1 MKDGRVE
8 GKKVRRLKASIPLL
22 RTNSSV
28 LYSIQHFTAFSAV
41 SVQLKKP
48 SGGPK
53 GLIGPPCH
61 GAPGRR
67 RQISRN
73 GTRKPKKK
81 IIALD
86 RRMLFNYIKEGGN
99 TMGSINIT
107 VPGDINLEYRIE
119 NNEVVEKIIQ
129 LIKGTGEKRKTGK
142 YQGDDDIV
150 GIWKNRFPENMSSEM
165 IQKDMR
171 ITTWK
176 RY

>member
-1 MKDGRVE
+1 LALN
-8 GKKVRRLKASIPLL
+8 KK
-22 RTNSSV
+22 
-28 LYSIQHFTAFSAV
+28 FF
-41 SVQLKKP
+41 
-48 SGGPK
+48 GGPDV
-53 GLIGPPCH
+53 
-61 GAPGRR
+61 
-67 RQISRN
+67 SRAIFQ
-73 GTRKPKKK
+73 KSPLKK

-107 VPGDINLEYRIE
+107 VPGDINLEYKIE

-129 LIKGTGEKRKTGK
+129 LIKGTGEKKKSGK
-142 YQGDDDIV
+142 CQGDDDIV
-150 GIWKNRFPENMSSEM
+150 GIWKNRFPGNMSSEM